1 MEISDESD
9 NDWRTPTKDSAR
21 GHYPSPLF
29 DRKWRRIVLD
39 EGRVCRNP
47 KTRLFEAFKAI
58 QAEHVW
64 SVTGTPIV
72 NSTRDLQ
79 ALILF
84 LRVSPIDDTKTWNNL
99 IDRRIKKGKH
109 AGLRL
114 LQALFRSHNLRRTK
128 GMEGA
133 NGKPLVPLPKIF
145 YARHHVDLDPETQEY
160 YLEVETATKEV
171 ILNWISLDTLRGS
184 RGHVLVFLSWLRQ
197 LACHHMVP
205 RSFLDDV
212 KLKMFGAAQSIA
224 GSKQE
229 LSEEDVKQLE
239 EHLVA
244 LIEGNEECPFD
255 GSMSVERR
263 NASLVAFSRPNPPTQ
278 NRPASS
284 LLAQL
289 ENAEARKQAKAAAKS
304 KLSSK
309 LGKHAERDGLYEA
322 SRVILLSMGSGA
334 LGLNL
339 VQASQVFLMMIAR
352 GTVEERFLEI
362 QKRKEELIKDA
373 GLADLIA
380 LFGLEKY
387 DVAAAAASDIIY

>member
-9 NDWRTPTKDSAR
+9 NDWGTPTKDSAR

-133 NGKPLVPLPKIF
+133 NGKPLLPLPKIF

-263 NASLVAFSRPNPPTQ
+263 NASL

-339 VQASQVFLMMIAR
+339 VQASQVFLMDPWWQSAIEAQAI
-352 GTVEERFLEI
+352 E
-362 QKRKEELIKDA
+362 KRKEELIKDA

>member
-1 MEISDESD
+1 
-9 NDWRTPTKDSAR
+9 
-21 GHYPSPLF
+21 
-29 DRKWRRIVLD
+29 
-39 EGRVCRNP
+39 
-47 KTRLFEAFKAI
+47 
-58 QAEHVW
+58 
-64 SVTGTPIV
+64 
-72 NSTRDLQ
+72 
-79 ALILF
+79 
-84 LRVSPIDDTKTWNNL
+84 
-99 IDRRIKKGKH
+99 
-109 AGLRL
+109 
-114 LQALFRSHNLRRTK
+114 
-128 GMEGA
+128 
-133 NGKPLVPLPKIF
+133 
-145 YARHHVDLDPETQEY
+145 
-160 YLEVETATKEV
+160 
-171 ILNWISLDTLRGS
+171 
-184 RGHVLVFLSWLRQ
+184 
-197 LACHHMVP
+197 
-205 RSFLDDV
+205 
-212 KLKMFGAAQSIA
+212 
-224 GSKQE
+224 
-229 LSEEDVKQLE
+229 
-239 EHLVA
+239 
-244 LIEGNEECPFD
+244 
-255 GSMSVERR
+255 MSVERR

-339 VQASQVFLMMIAR
+339 VQASQVFLMRDIRVVQMIAR

>member
-1 MEISDESD
+1 MGMLTLLAS
-9 NDWRTPTKDSAR
+9 
-21 GHYPSPLF
+21 L
-29 DRKWRRIVLD
+29 
-39 EGRVCRNP
+39 
-47 KTRLFEAFKAI
+47 
-58 QAEHVW
+58 
-64 SVTGTPIV
+64 
-72 NSTRDLQ
+72 STDL
-79 ALILF
+79 
-84 LRVSPIDDTKTWNNL
+84 
-99 IDRRIKKGKH
+99 
-109 AGLRL
+109 
-114 LQALFRSHNLRRTK
+114 
-128 GMEGA
+128 
-133 NGKPLVPLPKIF
+133 
-145 YARHHVDLDPETQEY
+145 
-160 YLEVETATKEV
+160 TA
-171 ILNWISLDTLRGS
+171 
-184 RGHVLVFLSWLRQ
+184 Q
-197 LACHHMVP
+197 C
-205 RSFLDDV
+205 
-212 KLKMFGAAQSIA
+212 
-224 GSKQE
+224 
-229 LSEEDVKQLE
+229 
-239 EHLVA
+239 
-244 LIEGNEECPFD
+244 
-255 GSMSVERR
+255 VERR